1 MERLAKQ
8 QLKSNQG
15 NTMIFLVIVC
25 VSFISLNCLKCKQ
38 NNKDT
43 IELINMISQI

>member
-15 NTMIFLVIVC
+15 SAMIFLVIVC